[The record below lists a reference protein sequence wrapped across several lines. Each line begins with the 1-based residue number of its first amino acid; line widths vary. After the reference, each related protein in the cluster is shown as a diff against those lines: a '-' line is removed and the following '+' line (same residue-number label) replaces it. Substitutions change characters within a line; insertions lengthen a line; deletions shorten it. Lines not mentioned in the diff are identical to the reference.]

1 MEKSNTLMSGVEA
14 DNLQS
19 FKKVEEIE
27 GEEILKKIKLGNG
40 KELILLGKDAVIEVD
55 EDTAE
60 AYLRERFNID
70 IKMLIN
76 IVSVIIEKNK

>member
-1 MEKSNTLMSGVEA
+1 MSGVEA